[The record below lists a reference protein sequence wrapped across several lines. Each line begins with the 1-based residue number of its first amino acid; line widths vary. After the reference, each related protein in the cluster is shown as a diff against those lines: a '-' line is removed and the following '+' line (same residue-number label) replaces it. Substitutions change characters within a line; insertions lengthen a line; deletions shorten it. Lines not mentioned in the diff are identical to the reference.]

1 MMPSDQY
8 IRFFR
13 DYSEKLRRVDCREE
27 SFELLERYLLL
38 PSQAIYLLDWRS
50 MSIPYKRGIE
60 RLLGY
65 SDDEFNINLIAG
77 YVHPDDSERYV
88 YLTKL
93 TNEWGRAINPEP
105 FSVEVQIDYRVRK
118 KDGSYIKVIRQ
129 STNFENCVDKSIK
142 SAINI
147 LTDITQIKT
156 DNSVNL
162 SVFNVKT
169 GKVLLEEKDT
179 LPMTFRFSKREMEI
193 LRLLKI
199 GMRSSEIAGR
209 LFISRHTV
217 DTHRRKMLEKTG
229 CKNIMELV
237 HHASRLGII

>member
-1 MMPSDQY
+1 MPSDQY

-38 PSQAIYLLDWRS
+38 PSQAIYLLDRRS

>member
-38 PSQAIYLLDWRS
+38 PSQAIYLLDRRS